1 MRHDERI
8 DDLGLVRLEIG
19 EAQAP
24 SFFAHVC
31 HQRAGDVAPIEA
43 VCAIFGDLAQRC
55 RKRALVQVLLG
66 QRGPFARQRPL
77 PVIEKQFCGV
87 GIARQRARVCTGQQR
102 CIKVDDQTI
111 LGELGGRRHEVA
123 PGQASE
129 QAVRQIHARH
139 HAGHGNRSC
148 AEDVAVID
156 DRRPWEQ
163 VGRFTQAAQ
172 GVIGRVELARRTATE
187 VDDLGAALLRAVEH
201 HGAARGGAAH
211 PGLHHA
217 DGERRGDC
225 GIHGIAAGLEHC
237 GADLGRTLV
246 LRRDHAPARGDDRL
260 AHDLGIGEIVDH
272 VG

>member
-1 MRHDERI
+1 M
-8 DDLGLVRLEIG
+8 
-19 EAQAP
+19 
-24 SFFAHVC
+24 
-31 HQRAGDVAPIEA
+31 
-43 VCAIFGDLAQRC
+43 
-55 RKRALVQVLLG
+55 LLG

-172 GVIGRVELARRTATE
+172 GVIGRVELAVTTSMTVNFLRRPAPVAVAAEARILKLGKRLAYGE
-187 VDDLGAALLRAVEH
+187 VLLWSEGEDEPVAHVTGTYSIPP
-201 HGAARGGAAH
+201 HGPVSLAPPHYLPAARS
-211 PGLHHA
+211 
-217 DGERRGDC
+217 
-225 GIHGIAAGLEHC
+225 
-237 GADLGRTLV
+237 
-246 LRRDHAPARGDDRL
+246 
-260 AHDLGIGEIVDH
+260 
-272 VG
+272 